1 MPKNRKYPTLYV
13 KNFAK
18 IKEAE
23 IELAPFTLFI
33 GDNNSGKSYLMTLI
47 YGLMKYTSN
56 IVNIIFENKKL
67 LNSIEEYSKVKN
79 IIDNYINSLNF
90 SKTVQLDIE
99 EDITL
104 KEYEIREFI
113 NLFNV
118 LLNNNIEKVVN
129 YIFNSHN
136 EIKLENI
143 SLNFDCYVDKLKLS
157 VEKLRS
163 IDKNIKYT
171 GTISIFHYNSGA
183 GCHFS
188 EDNIDYISIIRVF
201 VNFIINICFN
211 NFYIYNSMNT
221 YFLPVSRTGF
231 ILSYTDIIKSSIELK
246 YDTYAFD
253 KENQKNNLPRPVID
267 FLYNLV
273 DLTNTKTKTIR
284 KEKNTNKRIENKIFD
299 IIKML
304 ETNIIDG
311 QIDVNE
317 ETSHIY
323 YKPKHIYNSDVSE
336 FAIYLSS
343 AVITELAPLILFL
356 KYYGNYKNIIME
368 EPEISLHPYLQQ
380 QLTRVFI
387 KLVNS
392 GKNVLITTH
401 SDTIVQHINNMIK
414 LNANEKE
421 RQKKLM
427 KKYKYDEDDII
438 SEDKIRM
445 YQFDTKEDGTEVKA
459 LESSKY
465 GFEVPT
471 FHKYLVE
478 VSKEFNDF
486 IENIGENNSI

>member
-47 YGLMKYTSN
+47 YGLIKY
-56 IVNIIFENKKL
+56 IYKIINIIFKNDKL

-79 IIDNYINSLNF
+79 IINTYINSLHSNKLILEDEF
-90 SKTVQLDIE
+90 E
-99 EDITL
+99 EDIKL
-104 KEYEIREFI
+104 RDDEIKEFI
-113 NLFNV
+113 NLFNA
-118 LLNNNIEKVVN
+118 LLNKNIKNVVN
-129 YIFNSHN
+129 YIFNTN
-136 EIKLENI
+136 NDEIILENI
-143 SLNFDCYVDKLKLS
+143 ILNFDCYTDKLFS
-157 VEKLRS
+157 IEKTKV
-163 IDKNIKYT
+163 IDRNMKEINS
-171 GTISIFHYNSGA
+171 ISILYNDTGA
-183 GCHFS
+183 GYNFS
-188 EDNIDYISIIRVF
+188 EDNIDYTSIIKIF
-201 VNFIINICFN
+201 LNFIINTYFN
-211 NFYIYNSMNT
+211 IFYIYNGMNT

-273 DLTNTKTKTIR
+273 DLPYR
-284 KEKNTNKRIENKIFD
+284 KMKKKQYIHRRINQVN

-304 ETNIIDG
+304 ETDIIDG
-311 QIDVNE
+311 KVDIDE
-317 ETSHIY
+317 EIGSIY
-323 YKPKHIYNSDVSE
+323 YQPNHVYNSVPSA
-336 FAIYLSS
+336 FPIHLCSS
-343 AVITELAPLILFL
+343 VITELTPLILFL
-356 KYYGNYKNIIME
+356 KYYGYYKNIIME
-368 EPEISLHPYLQQ
+368 EPEISLHPFLQQ
-380 QLTRVFI
+380 QLTRAFI

-414 LNANEKE
+414 LNANEKK

-427 KKYKYDEDDII
+427 EKYKYDEDDII

-445 YQFDTKEDGTEVKA
+445 YQFDTKEDGTEVKP

-465 GFEVPT
+465 GFEAPT
-471 FHKYLVE
+471 FNEILIKISE
-478 VSKEFNDF
+478 EIQEFQEELD
-486 IENIGENNSI
+486 

>member
-104 KEYEIREFI
+104 KEYEIIEFI

-118 LLNNNIEKVVN
+118 LLNKNIKNVVN
-129 YIFNSHN
+129 YIFNTN
-136 EIKLENI
+136 NDEIILENI
-143 SLNFDCYVDKLKLS
+143 ILNFDCYTDKLFS
-157 VEKLRS
+157 IEKTKV
-163 IDKNIKYT
+163 IDRNMKEINS
-171 GTISIFHYNSGA
+171 ISILYNDTGA
-183 GCHFS
+183 GYNFS
-188 EDNIDYISIIRVF
+188 EDNIDYTSIIKIF
-201 VNFIINICFN
+201 LNFIINTYFN
-211 NFYIYNSMNT
+211 IFYIYNGMNT

-380 QLTRVFI
+380 QLTRAFI

-392 GKNVLITTH
+392 GKNVLMTTH

-414 LNANEKE
+414 LNANEKK

-427 KKYKYDEDDII
+427 EKYKYDEDDII

-465 GFEVPT
+465 GFEAPT
-471 FHKYLVE
+471 FNEILIKISE
-478 VSKEFNDF
+478 EIQEFQEELD
-486 IENIGENNSI
+486 

>member
-118 LLNNNIEKVVN
+118 LLNKNIKNVVN
-129 YIFNSHN
+129 YIFNTN
-136 EIKLENI
+136 NDEIILENI
-143 SLNFDCYVDKLKLS
+143 ILNFDCYTDKLFS
-157 VEKLRS
+157 IEKTKV
-163 IDKNIKYT
+163 IDRNMKEINS
-171 GTISIFHYNSGA
+171 ISILYNDTGA
-183 GCHFS
+183 GYNFS
-188 EDNIDYISIIRVF
+188 EDNIDYTSIIKIF
-201 VNFIINICFN
+201 LNFIINTYFN
-211 NFYIYNSMNT
+211 IFYIYNGMNT

-273 DLTNTKTKTIR
+273 DLPYR
-284 KEKNTNKRIENKIFD
+284 KMKKKQYIHRRINQVN

-304 ETNIIDG
+304 ETDIIDG
-311 QIDVNE
+311 KVDIDE
-317 ETSHIY
+317 EIGSIY
-323 YKPKHIYNSDVSE
+323 YQPNHVYNSVPSA
-336 FAIYLSS
+336 FPIHLCSS
-343 AVITELAPLILFL
+343 VITELTPLILFL
-356 KYYGNYKNIIME
+356 KYYGYYKNIIME
-368 EPEISLHPYLQQ
+368 EPEISLHPFLQQ
-380 QLTRVFI
+380 QLTRAFI

-414 LNANEKE
+414 LNANEKK

-427 KKYKYDEDDII
+427 EKYKYDEDDII

-445 YQFDTKEDGTEVKA
+445 YQFDTKEDGTEVKP

-465 GFEVPT
+465 GFEAPT

-478 VSKEFNDF
+478 VSKEFDDF

>member
-47 YGLMKYTSN
+47 YGLIKY
-56 IVNIIFENKKL
+56 IYKIINIIFKNDKL

-79 IIDNYINSLNF
+79 IINTYINSLHSNKLILEDEF
-90 SKTVQLDIE
+90 E
-99 EDITL
+99 EDIKL
-104 KEYEIREFI
+104 RDDEIKEFI
-113 NLFNV
+113 NLFNA
-118 LLNNNIEKVVN
+118 LLNKNIKNVVN
-129 YIFNSHN
+129 YIFNTN
-136 EIKLENI
+136 NDEIILENI
-143 SLNFDCYVDKLKLS
+143 ILNFDCYTDKLFS
-157 VEKLRS
+157 IEKTKV
-163 IDKNIKYT
+163 IDRNMKEINS
-171 GTISIFHYNSGA
+171 ISILYNDTGA
-183 GCHFS
+183 GYNFS
-188 EDNIDYISIIRVF
+188 EDNIDYTSIIKIF
-201 VNFIINICFN
+201 LNFIINTYFN
-211 NFYIYNSMNT
+211 IFYIYNGMNT

-273 DLTNTKTKTIR
+273 DLPYR
-284 KEKNTNKRIENKIFD
+284 KMKKKQYIHRRINQVN

-304 ETNIIDG
+304 ETDIIDG
-311 QIDVNE
+311 KVDIDE
-317 ETSHIY
+317 EISSIY
-323 YKPKHIYNSDVSE
+323 YQPNHVYNSVPSA
-336 FAIYLSS
+336 FPIHLCSS
-343 AVITELAPLILFL
+343 VITELTPLILFL
-356 KYYGNYKNIIME
+356 KYYGYYKNIIME
-368 EPEISLHPYLQQ
+368 EPEISLHPFLQQ
-380 QLTRVFI
+380 QLTRAFI

-414 LNANEKE
+414 LNANEKK

-427 KKYKYDEDDII
+427 EKYKYDEDDII

-445 YQFDTKEDGTEVKA
+445 YQFDTKEDGTEVKP

-465 GFEVPT
+465 GFEAPT
-471 FHKYLVE
+471 FNEILIKISE
-478 VSKEFNDF
+478 EIQEFQEELD
-486 IENIGENNSI
+486 

>member
-99 EDITL
+99 EDIKL
-104 KEYEIREFI
+104 RDDEIKEFI
-113 NLFNV
+113 NLFNA
-118 LLNNNIEKVVN
+118 LLNKNIKNVVN
-129 YIFNSHN
+129 YIFNTN
-136 EIKLENI
+136 NDEIILENI
-143 SLNFDCYVDKLKLS
+143 ILNFDCYTDKLFS
-157 VEKLRS
+157 IEKTKV
-163 IDKNIKYT
+163 IDRNMKEINS
-171 GTISIFHYNSGA
+171 ISILYNDTGA
-183 GCHFS
+183 GYNFS
-188 EDNIDYISIIRVF
+188 EDNIDYTSIIKIF
-201 VNFIINICFN
+201 LNFIINTYFN
-211 NFYIYNSMNT
+211 IFYIYNGMNT

-273 DLTNTKTKTIR
+273 DLPYR
-284 KEKNTNKRIENKIFD
+284 KMEKKQYIHRRINQVN

-304 ETNIIDG
+304 ETDIIDG
-311 QIDVNE
+311 KVDIDE
-317 ETSHIY
+317 EIGSIY
-323 YKPKHIYNSDVSE
+323 YQPNHVYNSVPSA
-336 FAIYLSS
+336 FPIHLCSS
-343 AVITELAPLILFL
+343 VITELTPLILFL

-392 GKNVLITTH
+392 GKNILITTH

-421 RQKKLM
+421 KRKKLM

-445 YQFDTKEDGTEVKA
+445 YQFDVKEDGTEVKA

-471 FHKYLVE
+471 FNEILIKISE
-478 VSKEFNDF
+478 EIQEFQEELD
-486 IENIGENNSI
+486 

>member
-104 KEYEIREFI
+104 KEYEIIEFI

-118 LLNNNIEKVVN
+118 LLNKNIKNVVN
-129 YIFNSHN
+129 YIFNTN
-136 EIKLENI
+136 NDEIILENI
-143 SLNFDCYVDKLKLS
+143 ILNFDCYTDKLFS
-157 VEKLRS
+157 IEKTKV
-163 IDKNIKYT
+163 IDRNMKEINS
-171 GTISIFHYNSGA
+171 ISILYNDTGA
-183 GCHFS
+183 GYNFS
-188 EDNIDYISIIRVF
+188 EDNIDYTSIIKIF
-201 VNFIINICFN
+201 LNFIINTYFN
-211 NFYIYNSMNT
+211 IFYIYNGMNT

-380 QLTRVFI
+380 QLTRAFI

-414 LNANEKE
+414 LNANEKK

-427 KKYKYDEDDII
+427 EKYKYDEDDII

-465 GFEVPT
+465 GFEAPT
-471 FHKYLVE
+471 FNEILIKISE
-478 VSKEFNDF
+478 EIQEFQEELD
-486 IENIGENNSI
+486 